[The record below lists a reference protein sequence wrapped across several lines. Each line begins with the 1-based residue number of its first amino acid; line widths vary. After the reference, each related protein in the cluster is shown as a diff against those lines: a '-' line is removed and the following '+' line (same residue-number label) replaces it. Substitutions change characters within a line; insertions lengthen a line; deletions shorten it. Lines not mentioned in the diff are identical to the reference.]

1 LVTQELILF
10 DDTVRSNIAYG
21 LKDIPLEKVID
32 ASKAAKAHEFIQN
45 LPQGYETPIG
55 ERGGLLSIGQRQ
67 RITLARALLKN
78 PPILIL
84 DEATSA
90 LDSESEMLIQ
100 EALAN
105 VMKDRTTLVI
115 AHRLSTIR
123 NTDKILVLD
132 KGRIVEIGSHKE
144 LYRKNGIYRKL
155 YDLQFPEEKE
165 MLN

>member
-1 LVTQELILF
+1 M
-10 DDTVRSNIAYG
+10 
-21 LKDIPLEKVID
+21 EKVIES
-32 ASKAAKAHEFIQN
+32 AKAAKAHEFIQN
-45 LPQGYETPIG
+45 LPQEYETPIG
-55 ERGGLLSIGQRQ
+55 EKGGLLSVGQRQ

-78 PPILIL
+78 PPVLIL

-90 LDSESEMLIQ
+90 LDSESERLIQ
-100 EALAN
+100 GALAN
-105 VMKDRTTLVI
+105 VMRGRTTLVI

-165 MLN
+165 ILN